1 MVDQSRRPAGK
12 MDERPQGH
20 HCLRWVLP
28 APAATDAKPFPS
40 FPPLA
45 RSPLH
50 HDLPH
55 SPKRKEAVVFGCG
68 GAAEDGWLQPPVPH
82 APRPDPGSP
91 RTTRHVHRAHNQPL
105 NRLQPSNHPN
115 QLPDKTCRRDLQTRP
130 AAAAAAGKQ
139 IQPSPLHGTHWCS
152 S

>member
-28 APAATDAKPFPS
+28 APAATDANPFPS

-105 NRLQPSNHPN
+105 NRQTTPTN
-115 QLPDKTCRRDLQTRP
+115 CQTRP
-130 AAAAAAGKQ
+130 ADK
-139 IQPSPLHGTHWCS
+139 TCS
-152 S
+152 SSSSSSSRWT